1 VALPLRLSAAA
12 RAGQNAGEREEAM
25 QVLEGIKIVE
35 LGQLIA
41 GPFAAKTLADF
52 GARVV
57 KIEPPGQGD
66 PLRTWRRLKDGTSVW
81 WDAQSRNK
89 ESVALDLRRPE
100 GQAIVRELLCEADVL
115 IENFRPGTLEGWG
128 LGWEALHALNP
139 RLVML
144 RLSGF
149 GQTGPRAVEPGFA
162 AVAEAYAGL
171 RHLNGEPG
179 RPPVRAGVSLGD
191 TVAGLHGAFGVMLA
205 LYARDARGGTGQ
217 MIDLALYEA
226 MFNLSESLLPEYDA
240 FGDVRQPAGGALPGI
255 APSNAYACGDGRNVL
270 IAGNGD
276 AIFRRLMRA
285 IGRGDLADDPGLQRN
300 DGRAARA
307 PELDAA
313 IGAWTARHG
322 LEEVLAAMAAADVP
336 ASRIYAIDEIAA
348 DPHYAARGSIER
360 IPALA
365 GGTIAVPA
373 IVPRLSATPGGVR
386 ERAPRL
392 GEHTEAVL
400 RELGHE
406 EDELE
411 ALRRAGVLG

>member
-1 VALPLRLSAAA
+1 V
-12 RAGQNAGEREEAM
+12 
-25 QVLEGIKIVE
+25 QVLAGIKVVE

-52 GARVV
+52 GARVI
-57 KIEPPGQGD
+57 KIEPPKGGD
-66 PLRTWRRLKDGTSVW
+66 PLRTWRKLKDGTSVW

-100 GQAIVRELLCEADVL
+100 AQAAVRELLRDADVL
-115 IENFRPGTLEGWG
+115 IENFRPGTLESWG

-149 GQTGPRAVEPGFA
+149 GQTGPRAGEPGFA

-191 TVAGLHGAFGVMLA
+191 TIAGLTGAYGVLLA
-205 LYARDARGGTGQ
+205 LYQRDARGGQGQ

-226 MFNLSESLLPEYDA
+226 MFNLTESLAPEYDA
-240 FGDVRQPAGGALPGI
+240 FGDVREPAGGALPGI
-255 APSNAYACGDGRNVL
+255 APSNAYPCRDGRFVL
-270 IAGNGD
+270 VSGNGD
-276 AIFRRLMRA
+276 SIFRRLMAA
-285 IGRGDLADDPGLQRN
+285 IGRGDLADDPGLARN

-307 PELDAA
+307 AELDAA
-313 IGAWTARHG
+313 IGAWTAQRG
-322 LEEVLAAMAAADVP
+322 LDEVLAAMAAAEVP
-336 ASRIYAIDEIAA
+336 ASRIYTIADLA
-348 DPHYAARGSIER
+348 QEAHYAARGNLER

-365 GGTIAVPA
+365 GGTIAVPG
-373 IVPRLSATPGGVR
+373 IVPKLSATPGAVHR
-386 ERAPRL
+386 RAPRI
-392 GEHTEAVL
+392 GEHSDAVL
-400 RELGHE
+400 REIGLS
-406 EDELE
+406 DAQIA
-411 ALRRAGVLG
+411 ALRERDIVN

>member
-1 VALPLRLSAAA
+1 
-12 RAGQNAGEREEAM
+12 M
-25 QVLEGIKIVE
+25 QVLQGIKVIE

-52 GARVV
+52 GARVI
-57 KIEPPGQGD
+57 KIEPPRGGD

-89 ESVALDLRRPE
+89 ESVALDLRQPE
-100 GQAIVRELLCEADVL
+100 AQALVRELAREADVL

-128 LGWEALHALNP
+128 LGWDALHALNP

-149 GQTGPRAVEPGFA
+149 GQTGPRAGEPGFA

-191 TVAGLHGAFGVMLA
+191 TVAGLTGAFGVLMA
-205 LYARDARGGTGQ
+205 LYQRDARGGQGQ

-226 MFNLSESLLPEYDA
+226 MFNLTESLLPEYDA

-255 APSNAYACGDGRNVL
+255 APSNAYPCGDGRFVL

-276 AIFRRLMRA
+276 SIFRRLMAA
-285 IGRGDLADDPGLQRN
+285 IGRADLADDPGLARN

-307 PELDAA
+307 GELDAA
-313 IGAWTARHG
+313 IGAWTAQRG
-322 LEEVLAAMAAADVP
+322 LDEVLAAMAAAEVP
-336 ASRIYAIDEIAA
+336 ASRIYTIADLA
-348 DPHYAARGSIER
+348 AEPHYAARGNLER

-365 GGTIAVPA
+365 GGTIAVPG
-373 IVPRLSATPGGVR
+373 IVPKLSGTPGAVQK
-386 ERAPRL
+386 RAPRL
-392 GEHTEAVL
+392 GEHTDAVL
-400 RELGHE
+400 GELGH
-406 EDELE
+406 DAAALA
-411 ALRRAGVLG
+411 ALRAKGVIG

>member
-1 VALPLRLSAAA
+1 
-12 RAGQNAGEREEAM
+12 M
-25 QVLEGIKIVE
+25 QVLAGIKVVE

-57 KIEPPGQGD
+57 KIEPPQGGD

-100 GQAIVRELLCEADVL
+100 AQAVVRDLLRDADVL
-115 IENFRPGTLEGWG
+115 VENFRPGTLEAWG
-128 LGWEALHALNP
+128 LGWETLHALNP

-149 GQTGPRAVEPGFA
+149 GQTGPRAGEPGFA

-191 TVAGLHGAFGVMLA
+191 TIAGLTGAYGVLLA
-205 LYARDARGGTGQ
+205 LYHRDARGGQGQ

-240 FGDVRQPAGGALPGI
+240 FGDVREPAGGALPGI
-255 APSNAYACGDGRNVL
+255 APSNAYPCRDGRFVL
-270 IAGNGD
+270 VSGNGD
-276 AIFRRLMRA
+276 SIFRRLMQAIDRA
-285 IGRGDLADDPGLQRN
+285 DLADDPGLARN

-307 PELDAA
+307 AELDAA
-313 IGAWTARHG
+313 IGAWTAQRPIDA
-322 LEEVLAAMAAADVP
+322 VLAAMAAAEVP
-336 ASRIYAIDEIAA
+336 ASRIYTIADLA
-348 DPHYAARGSIER
+348 GEAHYAARGNLER

-365 GGTIAVPA
+365 GGTIAVPG
-373 IVPRLSATPGGVR
+373 IVPRLSATPGAVHR
-386 ERAPRL
+386 RAPRI
-392 GEHTEAVL
+392 GEHSDAVL
-400 RELGHE
+400 REIGLT
-406 EDELE
+406 DTQIA
-411 ALRRAGVLG
+411 ALRERGIVN

>member
-1 VALPLRLSAAA
+1 
-12 RAGQNAGEREEAM
+12 M
-25 QVLEGIKIVE
+25 QVLEGIKVVE

-57 KIEPPGQGD
+57 KVEPPGSGD
-66 PLRTWRRLKDGTSVW
+66 ALRKWRMLRDGTSVW

-89 ESVALDLRRPE
+89 ESVCIDLRREE
-100 GQAIVRELLCEADVL
+100 GQALVRELLRDADVL
-115 IENFRPGTLEGWG
+115 IENFRPGAMEGWG

-149 GQTGPRAVEPGFA
+149 GQTGPRAREPGFA
-162 AVAEAYAGL
+162 AVAEAFGGL

-191 TVAGLHGAFGVMLA
+191 TVAGVHGALGVMLA

-240 FGDVRQPAGGALPGI
+240 FGAVRQPAGGALPGI
-255 APSNAYACGDGRNVL
+255 TPSNAYACADGQAVL

-276 AIFRRLMRA
+276 SIFRRLMAVIDRP
-285 IGRGDLADDPGLQRN
+285 DLADDPALAGN
-300 DGRAARA
+300 DGRSLRAA
-307 PELDAA
+307 ELDAA
-313 IGAWTARHG
+313 IEAWTRTRTLADILAR
-322 LEEVLAAMAAADVP
+322 LREANVP
-336 ASRIYAIDEIAA
+336 ASRVYTIADIAA
-348 DPHYAARGSIER
+348 DPHYASRGNIER
-360 IPALA
+360 IPATH
-365 GGTIAVPA
+365 GGTIAAPG
-373 IVPRLSATPGGVR
+373 IVPRLSATPGAVR
-386 ERAPRL
+386 HAAPTL
-392 GEHTEAVL
+392 GQHTRAVL
-400 RELGHE
+400 ADAGIP
-406 EDELE
+406 DERIA
-411 ALRRAGVLG
+411 ALAARGVIA